1 MPINRVSK
9 WCLNLLKWLVHHIKR
24 QKVCLCYNCVF
35 IYMHI
40 NRVPNFRHPVCL
52 MVSNGIRCQGVK
64 LTRMTCLSH
73 KKDKKFAVATI
84 RTYTVYPT
92 TYTRR
97 AMHAMHWQVQK
108 LYHCR
113 TTISLKVAVQLVI
126 FKIYT
131 LLRCVCYRQINSWEL
146 TMFLTCV
153 SFVDRWH
160 VLPQTR
166 ASRSV
171 VLLDP
176 WPKFAR
182 TNLLENCLA
191 KTDGIS
197 LFGYSPAQQVWS
209 E

>member
-1 MPINRVSK
+1 MRKI
-9 WCLNLLKWLVHHIKR
+9 
-24 QKVCLCYNCVF
+24 QKLGEWIAAPTLQSFGSSVKCVKEK
-35 IYMHI
+35 
-40 NRVPNFRHPVCL
+40 VA
-52 MVSNGIRCQGVK
+52 
-64 LTRMTCLSH
+64 LTR
-73 KKDKKFAVATI
+73 VATI

-108 LYHCR
+108 LYHSK
-113 TTISLKVAVQLVI
+113 TTISLKVAVQLVN